1 MPVIIYYFCLYI
13 RMTDLSYSWNNIYSA
28 KCSSDAVTGKS
39 IALCHFK
46 KTHMNKINLIFMLL
60 LSASLVSVQ
69 KAQGCTIIAVGKK
82 ATADGSVLI
91 SHTDSGPDSR
101 IYYVPGKT
109 FRAGEQAPVYWGIQD
124 AALSLMDDGEV
135 LGYIPQVRKTYG
147 YFHSAYSHMNEVQLG
162 IAESTT
168 SQRPELICTREG
180 GKQIMTIE
188 QAMIFALQRC
198 DKAREAVL
206 LIGDLMIRYGFLPSS
221 GDGSEALVIA
231 DTEEA
236 WVFEVFGV
244 GNGWE
249 PGSGKPGAIWAAQR
263 LPDDQATMVPNWSI
277 IKEIDAGDKSQFL
290 VSDNYMKEAIDRGW
304 YDPASGKP
312 FVWQEAYAPLPEE
325 FATGRFWLFFSTFMP
340 NLKQW
345 PDRMLDPSNPYKGM
359 EPYFQV
365 VEPLSIYPF
374 AAVPEKKISVRDVI
388 AFQRS
393 TFEGTIYD
401 MTSYPEWLVPDGKG
415 GYVKSPL
422 ATPFPGSEMRKLI
435 KQTYRRPVA
444 RHRGHYGMVMQLRDW
459 LPDAIGGVYWVY
471 LDNPYF
477 SPYVPIYAGNLSVAE
492 TYNIYDPE
500 KYDERSARWAIDF
513 VDNLANLR
521 FRDIA
526 ADVRTVRDPFE
537 EEIFAGQEKTEKE
550 ALEMYKKNPET
561 ARKFLTAYSD
571 AKMNAV
577 TKMFIELRDQ
587 IITRY
592 TNNRE

>member
-1 MPVIIYYFCLYI
+1 M
-13 RMTDLSYSWNNIYSA
+13 
-28 KCSSDAVTGKS
+28 K
-39 IALCHFK
+39 
-46 KTHMNKINLIFMLL
+46 KINSALL
-60 LSASLVSVQ
+60 LLLASVLFPLPRGFS
-69 KAQGCTIIAVGKK
+69 CTIIAAGKK
-82 ATADGSVLI
+82 ATADGSVII
-91 SHTDSGPDSR
+91 SHTDAGPDSR

-109 FRAGEQAPVYWGIQD
+109 FRQGDLAPVYWGIQD
-124 AALSLMDDGEV
+124 AGRSLEDDGEV
-135 LGYIPQVRKTYG
+135 LGSIPQVRKTYG

-168 SQRPELICTREG
+168 AQRPELVCTREE

-188 QAMIFALQRC
+188 QAMIFALQRY
-198 DKAREAVL
+198 DNAREAVQF
-206 LIGDLMIRYGFLPSS
+206 IGDLMIRYGFLPSS
-221 GDGSEALVIA
+221 GDGSETLVIA
-231 DTEEA
+231 DTEES

-244 GNGWE
+244 GNGWTPE
-249 PGSGKPGAIWAAQR
+249 SGKPGAIWAAQR
-263 LPDDQATMVPNWSI
+263 IPDEQATMVPNWSI
-277 IKEIDAGDKSQFL
+277 IKEIDATDRERFM
-290 VSDNYMKEAIDRGW
+290 VSDNYRQEAIDRGW

-312 FVWQEAYAPLPEE
+312 FIWQEAYAPLPEE
-325 FATGRFWLFFSTFMP
+325 YATSRFWLFYTTFMP
-340 NLKQW
+340 NLREW
-345 PDRMLDPSNPYKGM
+345 PNRKLDPANPFKGM
-359 EPYFQV
+359 QPYFQV

-374 AAVPEKKISVRDVI
+374 AAVPEKKISVQDVI

-444 RHRGHYGMVMQLRDW
+444 RHRGHYGMVMQLRGE

-513 VDNLANLR
+513 VDNLANLQ
-521 FRDIA
+521 FRDVA
-526 ADVRTVRDPFE
+526 ADVRAVRDPFE
-537 EEIFAGQEKTEKE
+537 AEMFATQAKLEAE
-550 ALEMYKKNPET
+550 ALAMYKKDPAA
-561 ARKFLTAYSD
+561 ARKFLTGYSD
-571 AKMNAV
+571 GKMNRV
-577 TKMFIELRDQ
+577 TEMFLELRDQ
-587 IITRY
+587 IITKY

>member
-1 MPVIIYYFCLYI
+1 
-13 RMTDLSYSWNNIYSA
+13 
-28 KCSSDAVTGKS
+28 
-39 IALCHFK
+39 
-46 KTHMNKINLIFMLL
+46 MNKIHFGCILL
-60 LSASLVSVQ
+60 FSAFLVSVPEVHS
-69 KAQGCTIIAVGKK
+69 CTIIAAGKK
-82 ATADGSVLI
+82 ATADGSVII
-91 SHTDSGPDSR
+91 SHTDTGPDSR

-124 AALSLMDDGEV
+124 AGLPLTDDGEV

-168 SQRPELICTREG
+168 AQRPELVCTREG

-188 QAMIFALQRC
+188 QAMIFALQRY
-198 DKAREAVL
+198 DRAREAVMF
-206 LIGDLMIRYGFLPSS
+206 IGDLMIRYGFLPSS
-221 GDGSEALVIA
+221 GDGSETLVIA

-249 PGSGKPGAIWAAQR
+249 PGTGRPGAVWAAQR

-277 IKEIDAGDKSQFL
+277 IKEIDASDSKWFL
-290 VSDNYMKEAIDRGW
+290 VSDNYMQEAIDRGW

-312 FVWQEAYAPLPEE
+312 FIWQEAYSPLPEE
-325 FATGRFWLFFSTFMP
+325 YATSRFWLFYSTFMP
-340 NLKQW
+340 NLREW
-345 PDRMLDPSNPYKGM
+345 PDRKLDPANPYKGM
-359 EPYFQV
+359 QPYYQV

-388 AFQRS
+388 SFQRS

-401 MTSYPEWLVPDGKG
+401 MTSYPEWLVPDGNG

-477 SPYVPIYAGNLSVAE
+477 SPYVPIYAGNLSVAV

-513 VDNLANLR
+513 VDNLANLQ

-526 ADVRTVRDPFE
+526 ADVRAVRDPFE
-537 EEIFAGQEKTEKE
+537 AEIFDGQEKTETQ
-550 ALEMYKKNPET
+550 ALGMYKKDPAA
-561 ARKFLTAYSD
+561 ARKFLTDYSD
-571 AKMNAV
+571 GKMNRV
-577 TKMFIELRDQ
+577 TEMFLELRDQ

>member
-1 MPVIIYYFCLYI
+1 
-13 RMTDLSYSWNNIYSA
+13 
-28 KCSSDAVTGKS
+28 
-39 IALCHFK
+39 
-46 KTHMNKINLIFMLL
+46 MNKINCISLVFLTL
-60 LSASLVSVQ
+60 FLVSVPT
-69 KAQGCTIIAVGKK
+69 AFSCTIIAAGKK
-82 ATADGSVLI
+82 ATADGSVII
-91 SHTDSGPDSR
+91 SHTDTGPDSR
-101 IYYVPGKT
+101 IYYVPGKN
-109 FRAGEQAPVYWGIQD
+109 FRPGEMAPVYWGIQD
-124 AALSLMDDGEV
+124 ADRPLEDDGEI

-147 YFHSAYSHMNEVQLG
+147 YFHSAYSHINEVQLG

-168 SQRPELICTREG
+168 AQRQELVCTREG

-221 GDGSEALVIA
+221 GDGSETLVIA
-231 DTEEA
+231 DTDEA

-249 PGSGKPGAIWAAQR
+249 PGTGRPGAIWAAQR

-277 IKEIDAGDKSQFL
+277 IKEINPGDEDHFL
-290 VSDNYMKEAIDRGW
+290 VSDNYKQEAIDRGW

-312 FVWQEAYAPLPEE
+312 FIWQEAYSPLPEE
-325 FATGRFWLFFSTFMP
+325 YATSRFWLFYTTFMP
-340 NLKQW
+340 DLREW
-345 PDRMLDPSNPYKGM
+345 PDRKLDPSNPYKGM
-359 EPYFQV
+359 QPYFQV

-374 AAVPEKKISVRDVI
+374 AAVPEKKISVQDVI

-435 KQTYRRPVA
+435 RQTYRRPVA
-444 RHRGHYGMVMQLRDW
+444 RHRGHYGMVIQLRDW

-492 TYNIYDPE
+492 TYNVYDPE

-513 VDNLANLR
+513 VDNLANLQ
-521 FRDIA
+521 FRDID
-526 ADVRTVRDPFE
+526 ADVQAVREPFE
-537 EEIFAGQEKTEKE
+537 AEMFAGQEKVEAE
-550 ALEMYKKNPET
+550 ALALYKKDQLA
-561 ARKFLTAYSD
+561 ARKYLTGYSD
-571 AKMNAV
+571 EKMNRV
-577 TKMFIELRDQ
+577 TAMFLQLRDQ
-587 IITRY
+587 IIAKY